1 MKDQDVR
8 FAVHHKLLK
17 ESHLDP
23 DCLVVD
29 EFSISLGASR
39 ADIAVIN
46 GVIHGYELKSEYDS
60 LERLPLQ
67 IKHYSSVMDKVTLV
81 VAEKHLEGALKL
93 IPGWWGVK
101 TVSVGSK
108 GAILIKH
115 MRGEKLNRN
124 HDTLMLAQLL
134 WKDECI
140 DVLERWGYSKGIKSK
155 PRFELWNIIAENIP
169 IANLRFEVRTAL
181 KKRVGWKVKAWQAES
196 APTNKAV
203 SRLT

>member
-93 IPGWWGVK
+93 IE
-101 TVSVGSK
+101 VG
-108 GAILIKH
+108 G
-115 MRGEKLNRN
+115 
-124 HDTLMLAQLL
+124 
-134 WKDECI
+134 
-140 DVLERWGYSKGIKSK
+140 
-155 PRFELWNIIAENIP
+155 
-169 IANLRFEVRTAL
+169 AL
-181 KKRVGWKVKAWQAES
+181 KRFLLGQKA
-196 APTNKAV
+196 PF
-203 SRLT
+203 L

>member
-60 LERLPLQ
+60 LNATIVGFLQ
-67 IKHYSSVMDKVTLV
+67 YLTKPFDGACHYTSFICRK
-81 VAEKHLEGALKL
+81 
-93 IPGWWGVK
+93 
-101 TVSVGSK
+101 
-108 GAILIKH
+108 
-115 MRGEKLNRN
+115 
-124 HDTLMLAQLL
+124 
-134 WKDECI
+134 
-140 DVLERWGYSKGIKSK
+140 
-155 PRFELWNIIAENIP
+155 
-169 IANLRFEVRTAL
+169 
-181 KKRVGWKVKAWQAES
+181 
-196 APTNKAV
+196 
-203 SRLT
+203 

>member
-1 MKDQDVR
+1 
-8 FAVHHKLLK
+8 
-17 ESHLDP
+17 
-23 DCLVVD
+23 
-29 EFSISLGASR
+29 
-39 ADIAVIN
+39 
-46 GVIHGYELKSEYDS
+46 
-60 LERLPLQ
+60 
-67 IKHYSSVMDKVTLV
+67 
-81 VAEKHLEGALKL
+81 
-93 IPGWWGVK
+93 
-101 TVSVGSK
+101 
-108 GAILIKH
+108 

-124 HDTLMLAQLL
+124 HNSLMLAQLL

-169 IANLRFEVRTAL
+169 IANLRLEVRTAL

>member
-60 LERLPLQ
+60 LERFA
-67 IKHYSSVMDKVTLV
+67 SSNQ
-81 VAEKHLEGALKL
+81 ALFFCN
-93 IPGWWGVK
+93 G
-101 TVSVGSK
+101 
-108 GAILIKH
+108 
-115 MRGEKLNRN
+115 
-124 HDTLMLAQLL
+124 Q
-134 WKDECI
+134 
-140 DVLERWGYSKGIKSK
+140 GYSCRS
-155 PRFELWNIIAENIP
+155 
-169 IANLRFEVRTAL
+169 
-181 KKRVGWKVKAWQAES
+181 
-196 APTNKAV
+196 
-203 SRLT
+203 

>member
-8 FAVHHKLLK
+8 TAVHHKLLRK
-17 ESHLDP
+17 SHLDP

-39 ADIAVIN
+39 ADIAVVN
-46 GVIHGYELKSEYDS
+46 GVMHGYEIKSEYDS

-81 VAEKHLEGALKL
+81 VAEKHLNGALKL
-93 IPGWWGVK
+93 IPSWWGIK
-101 TVSVGSK
+101 TVSVGLK

-115 MRGEKLNRN
+115 LRGEKLNRSY
-124 HDTLMLAQLL
+124 DPLTLAQLL

-140 DVLERWGYSKGIKSK
+140 DILQRWGCPKGFKSK
-155 PRFELWNIIAENIP
+155 PRFELWNFVADIIPVEH
-169 IANLRFEVRTAL
+169 LRLEVRTAL
-181 KKRVGWKVKAWQAES
+181 KKRLDWRLKV
-196 APTNKAV
+196 
-203 SRLT
+203 

>member
-81 VAEKHLEGALKL
+81 VAENTLRSIKVNPQVGGALK
-93 IPGWWGVK
+93 
-101 TVSVGSK
+101 
-108 GAILIKH
+108 
-115 MRGEKLNRN
+115 RF
-124 HDTLMLAQLL
+124 LL
-134 WKDECI
+134 GQ
-140 DVLERWGYSKGIKSK
+140 RRHSY
-155 PRFELWNIIAENIP
+155 
-169 IANLRFEVRTAL
+169 
-181 KKRVGWKVKAWQAES
+181 KAHAWR
-196 APTNKAV
+196 KA
-203 SRLT
+203 